1 MYSTSYSCQI
11 LIKLEFSGQ
20 IFEKYSNNNFN
31 ENPSSGG
38 QVVPCART
46 ERRKDRHDEANSCF
60 FLQFYDRDRRCVA
73 LYFTCTLRPHSVVIS
88 EGYGKVCLYLNQL
101 ATNPSDGVVQNCM
114 I

>member
-60 FLQFYDRDRRCVA
+60 FFA
-73 LYFTCTLRPHSVVIS
+73 ILRQGQKMRGAILHLHLTSS
-88 EGYGKVCLYLNQL
+88 QR
-101 ATNPSDGVVQNCM
+101 SD
-114 I
+114 